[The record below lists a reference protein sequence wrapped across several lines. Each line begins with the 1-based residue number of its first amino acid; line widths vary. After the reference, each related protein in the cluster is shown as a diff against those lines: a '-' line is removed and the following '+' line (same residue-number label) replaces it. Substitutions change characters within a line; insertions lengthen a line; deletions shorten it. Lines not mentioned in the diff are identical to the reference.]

1 MEKLMALVICAVCG
15 KEVSD
20 TARRCPN
27 CGFSS
32 STFSGSKSKGL
43 AIVLALFL
51 GGLGIHKFY
60 LGKIGLGFLYLIF
73 CWTFIPA
80 ILGVIDAIILAT
92 RNEREFS
99 GAVQPGIASNLAVN
113 QNGEALPF
121 YKQPALYAVAIGI
134 ILLIF
139 AIGFGTNQ
147 S

>member
-1 MEKLMALVICAVCG
+1 MALVKCAECG

-32 STFSGSKSKGL
+32 GAFSGAKSKGL

-80 ILGVIDAIILAT
+80 LLGVLDAIVLAT
-92 RNEREFS
+92 RSEREFS
-99 GAVQPGIASNLAVN
+99 GAVQRGIASNLVVN
-113 QNGEALPF
+113 EKGEALPF
-121 YKQPALYAVAIGI
+121 YKQPALYVVIIAI

-139 AIGFGTNQ
+139 AINFGINQ

>member
-1 MEKLMALVICAVCG
+1 MALVKCAECG
-15 KEVSD
+15 KDVSD
-20 TARRCPN
+20 AARSCPN

-32 STFSGSKSKGL
+32 GAFSGTKSKGL

-73 CWTFIPA
+73 FWTFIPA
-80 ILGVIDAIILAT
+80 ILGVVDAIVLAT
-92 RNEREFS
+92 RSEREFS

-113 QNGEALPF
+113 DKGESLPLH
-121 YKQPALYAVAIGI
+121 KQPALYAAVIGLV
-134 ILLIF
+134 LLIS
-139 AIGFGTNQ
+139 AITFGVNQ